1 MRTEFIK
8 EKNKVLVLILRNG
21 NFREGLNFYTKDKD
35 FIQVA
40 TWNYNKGKKTI
51 PHSHKVV
58 KRTAKRTQEVIY
70 VKSGKIKTGI
80 YNNKGNLIKKLT
92 LKTGDIAIIFAGGH
106 AYEVL
111 ENHTQ
116 VLEIKNGPYLGLEKD
131 KKLVKPKNGK
141 I

>member
-1 MRTEFIK
+1 MQQELIK
-8 EKNKVLVLILRNG
+8 DKNKILVLILRNG
-21 NFREGLNFYTKDKD
+21 NFSEGLNFYTKDED

-40 TWNYNKGKKTI
+40 TWNYNNGKKTI
-51 PHSHKVV
+51 PHSDKII

-70 VKSGKIKTGI
+70 VKTGKIKAEI
-80 YNNKGNLIKKLT
+80 YNDKGRLVKSST

-106 AYEVL
+106 AYEVW
-111 ENHTQ
+111 EDHTQ

-131 KKLVKPKNGK
+131 KKLVKPKNGN